1 METRP
6 GPDHEGTPVSQ
17 RPATALAW
25 IQSHV
30 PCREQL
36 EQNRWVRPF
45 AHHLLRPELWRL
57 TRRSVPR
64 GVALGLFVGV
74 MIPLAHFVVA
84 AFIAILIRANIP
96 TAMLA
101 TFIGFPVIYVGLL
114 AAAAKIG
121 ALLVRVDAVTASE
134 PVVQA
139 IGNSGVDRLT
149 HRCLHLLHWVE
160 GRGPSV
166 ILGLFLIATV
176 LSLIGYVGSSVFWR
190 WWIGRKRRLRTAGAH
205 NPRLP
210 A

>member
-1 METRP
+1 M
-6 GPDHEGTPVSQ
+6 Q
-17 RPATALAW
+17 R
-25 IQSHV
+25 HV

-36 EQNRWVRPF
+36 ERNRWVRPF

-96 TAMLA
+96 AAMLA

-121 ALLVRVDAVTASE
+121 GLLLRVDAITASE
-134 PVVQA
+134 PITQV
-139 IGNSGVDRLT
+139 IDSSGIQHWL
-149 HRCLHLLHWVE
+149 HRAMHLAHWVE
-160 GRGPSV
+160 GKGPSV
-166 ILGLFLIATV
+166 ILGLFVIASA
-176 LSLIGYVGSSVFWR
+176 LSLIGYFGSSVFWR
-190 WWIGRKRRLRTAGAH
+190 WWIGRKWRSRTTGTAH
-205 NPRLP
+205 PQVP